1 MQGKRPTRE
10 TIERAFWLW
19 LNGYSLTEVA
29 QEVGVSKERT
39 IAAWRDRYGWEERSV
54 KVRRHLDDKKN
65 QRIADQILADE
76 ADDLKTI
83 INLREH
89 AKANIGKQINGKTE
103 MLTPKNIQTL
113 ASALDTM
120 SRRKRIIRQG
130 HDTIDRAIIK
140 KEAEITINFGE
151 LSREQIKRIAD
162 GEDPRVVMGLVG
174 AGESGSD

>member
-1 MQGKRPTRE
+1 VQGKRPTRE
-10 TIERAFWLW
+10 TIEKAFWLW
-19 LNGYSLTEVA
+19 INGYTYAEIA
-29 QEVGVSKERT
+29 AEVGVSREHTVR
-39 IAAWRDRYGWEERSV
+39 AWRDKYRWEERAPE
-54 KVRRHLDDKKN
+54 VRRNLDAKNN
-65 QRIADQILADE
+65 QRLADQILADE

-83 INLREH
+83 ISLREH
-89 AKANIGKQINGKTE
+89 AKANIGKQIDGKTE

-130 HDTIDRAIIK
+130 HDTVDGAIIK

-162 GEDPRVVMGLVG
+162 GEDPRVVMGITG
-174 AGESGSD
+174 AGQGGGD

>member
-10 TIERAFWLW
+10 TVERAFWLW
-19 LNGYSLTEVA
+19 ISGYTYREIAV
-29 QEVGVSKERT
+29 EVGVSKEHT
-39 IAAWRDRYGWEERSV
+39 IMGWKNRYAWEERGAE
-54 KVRRHLDDKKN
+54 VRQSLNTRNN
-65 QRIADQILADE
+65 QRLADQILADE

-89 AKANIGKQINGKTE
+89 AKANIGKQVNGKTE